1 MDQIFGFV
9 LLYSSIFLAVDCCS
23 SQSADPPV
31 HRNHRNTREESYE
44 TQNNDHMTRIVNGDD
59 ARPGQFPYQ
68 VSLQAYSGNQFGHFC
83 GGSIIA
89 SQWVMTAA
97 HCCKASFIKRPSSI
111 KIVAGGISLRRNE
124 GVEQERFAS
133 LVLPH
138 ERYGQ
143 NAEEQNDICLLK
155 VRQPFLFN
163 RQVDR
168 IMLPNKFEYYPPGK
182 MLMVSGWGKLNSESE
197 YLPDTLQKVRVP
209 VVSDS
214 ECRREYR
221 GVATVTKSMLCAGYH
236 RGGRDS
242 CEGDSGGPL
251 VDESTGKVVG
261 IVSFGLGCGRP
272 MYPGIYTQVSFYIDW
287 IEREMRRN
295 Q

>member
-1 MDQIFGFV
+1 
-9 LLYSSIFLAVDCCS
+9 
-23 SQSADPPV
+23 
-31 HRNHRNTREESYE
+31 
-44 TQNNDHMTRIVNGDD
+44 MTRIVNGDD

-221 GVATVTKSMLCAGYH
+221 RVATVTKSMLCAGYH

-295 Q
+295 R

>member
-1 MDQIFGFV
+1 M
-9 LLYSSIFLAVDCCS
+9 S
-23 SQSADPPV
+23 
-31 HRNHRNTREESYE
+31 NHY
-44 TQNNDHMTRIVNGDD
+44 
-59 ARPGQFPYQ
+59 FQ

-221 GVATVTKSMLCAGYH
+221 RVATVTKSMLCAGYH

-287 IEREMRRN
+287 IERMMRRN
-295 Q
+295 R

>member
-1 MDQIFGFV
+1 
-9 LLYSSIFLAVDCCS
+9 
-23 SQSADPPV
+23 
-31 HRNHRNTREESYE
+31 
-44 TQNNDHMTRIVNGDD
+44 
-59 ARPGQFPYQ
+59 
-68 VSLQAYSGNQFGHFC
+68 
-83 GGSIIA
+83 
-89 SQWVMTAA
+89 MTAA
-97 HCCKASFIKRPSSI
+97 HCCKASFIKRPSNI
-111 KIVAGGISLRRNE
+111 KIVAGGISLRRDE

-133 LVLPH
+133 LIYPH
-138 ERYGQ
+138 ERYGL
-143 NAEEQNDICLLK
+143 NNEEINDICLIR

-163 RQVDR
+163 RQVSR
-168 IMLPNKFEYYPPGK
+168 IQLPNKFEYYPPGK

-221 GVATVTKSMLCAGYH
+221 RVATITKSMLCAGYH

-261 IVSFGLGCGRP
+261 IVSFGLGCGKP

-287 IEREMRRN
+287 IERVMRQN
-295 Q
+295 NHNNY